1 MKKVYNKLVRD
12 RIPRVIEADGHK
24 CKIHEATPEEFR
36 LKLNEKLQEEI
47 AEFLTAPNAEEMA
60 DILEVLETMRKEYR
74 IDLDDVRYQKE
85 SKMVNKGG
93 FERKLILEWTKNL
106 KLAGPIIRD
115 GSHAHI
121 NNGSKKLRK
130 DFKTSG
136 QK

>member
-93 FERKLILEWTKNL
+93 FERKGTKMPFHLGGALGNRKEKINDLIRRML
-106 KLAGPIIRD
+106 
-115 GSHAHI
+115 
-121 NNGSKKLRK
+121 
-130 DFKTSG
+130 
-136 QK
+136 